1 MRKYVCFSLGLALP
15 ALAVFFTG
23 CLTQTTYETAN
34 LLKKNHVDI
43 TPGYSGYYLHASG
56 PDAPDVNS
64 NWKNSYGVSLGYG
77 VTDGFNV
84 YGYYEYSD
92 YPQFARFG
100 EEAGLHFF
108 QLEPKFELERA
119 RNSVSFPIG
128 YTEYAGI
135 KVLQFGARSF
145 TNFYWSRKSFY
156 CLSVSGMANVGFED
170 RDDFAG
176 ALVVNNVFNA
186 ALPQRFYIRP
196 QIGVDVSALLFS
208 AAAGFQLASINVG
221 IGLGR
226 EF

>member
-1 MRKYVCFSLGLALP
+1 MRNFASIRYGLAWS
-15 ALAVFFTG
+15 ALASFLSG

-43 TPGYSGYYLHASG
+43 APNYSGYYLHASG

-77 VTDGFNV
+77 VTDAFNV

-92 YPQFARFG
+92 YPMLARFG
-100 EEAGLHFF
+100 EDAGLHFI
-108 QLEPKFELERA
+108 QIEPKFELERA

-128 YTEYAGI
+128 YTDYAGY
-135 KVLQFGARSF
+135 KLLQFGARSF

-170 RDDFAG
+170 RDDFIG
-176 ALVVNNVFNA
+176 ALVVNNVFNV
-186 ALPQRFYIRP
+186 ALPQRFYLRP
-196 QIGVDVSALLFS
+196 QIGVDVSALIFS
-208 AAAGFQLASINVG
+208 LAGGFQLASINVG
-221 IGLGR
+221 IGAGR